1 MSERRNYLDLIN
13 KVKLRTNPEGF
24 TFKKMMNESVDI
36 PYSDVIEYIKL
47 SMFGVPLTYTKNSKE
62 AADKVKKHLIK
73 SHGDEVDFKLQ
84 GSIETNTHILKDN
97 DIDLVQI
104 SNKSSTVDTFG
115 LKTALTK
122 RYQFTNIEYT
132 NLKKH
137 SDDFRQYGGNQLSD
151 LGMLRVK
158 SEDILENNYK
168 VVDITKPKAIFV
180 ETNNPKRNVDVV
192 TACYYK
198 TVPFMKSNHDY
209 KKGIQIYDKKSDSKL
224 GVEFPFWSIKRINEK
239 STATSGRLKKM
250 IRLLKNIKFDS
261 TLFTEKSKISSF
273 DINAICFDINIDS
286 YRTLHFLELTAI
298 LYKQISKI
306 IDDSVYRNN
315 LMSVDGQETIFKDEP
330 QKLEEL
336 KFLKS
341 ELDMILSDINLQTN
355 SAI

>member
-1 MSERRNYLDLIN
+1 MIETRNYSDLIN
-13 KVKLRTNPEGF
+13 KIKLRTNPEGF
-24 TFKKMMNESVDI
+24 AFKKMISESVDI

-47 SMFGVPLTYTKNSKE
+47 SMFGVPLAYTKNSRE
-62 AADKVKKHLIK
+62 AANKVKKYLIK

-104 SNKSSTVDTFG
+104 SNKSSTVDKVG
-115 LKTALTK
+115 LKTALTNCS
-122 RYQFTNIEYT
+122 QFTNTEYS

-137 SDDFRQYGGNQLSD
+137 SDNFNQYSGNQITD
-151 LGMLRVK
+151 LGELRVK
-158 SEDILENNYK
+158 SEDILEDNYK

-180 ETNNPKRNVDVV
+180 EVNNPKRNVDVV

-198 TVPFMKSNHDY
+198 TVPFMKSNQDY
-209 KKGIQIYDKKSDSKL
+209 KKGIQVYDKKSDSKL
-224 GVEFPFWSIKRINEK
+224 AVEFPFWSIKKINEK

-261 TLFTEKSKISSF
+261 TLFNEKSKISSF

-306 IDDSVYRNN
+306 IDNPVYRND
-315 LMSVDGQETIFKDEP
+315 LMSVDGQETIFVDEP
-330 QKLEEL
+330 QKFTDLQ
-336 KFLKS
+336 FLKS
-341 ELDMILSDINLQTN
+341 ELDLILSDINLQTN